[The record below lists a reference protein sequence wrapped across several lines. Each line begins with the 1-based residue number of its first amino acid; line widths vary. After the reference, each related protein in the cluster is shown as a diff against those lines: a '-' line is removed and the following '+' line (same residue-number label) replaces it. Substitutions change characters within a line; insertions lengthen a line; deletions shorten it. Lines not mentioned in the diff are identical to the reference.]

1 MTIPAVTLK
10 KYSQIGFEL
19 ETTEGTPETLTAAD
33 YSLNRRNHSHSDKR
47 PGVDRGLTRATNTP
61 AGVLKGPTL
70 TEISW
75 AEEMVGGAASM
86 STVAPWHKLL
96 RAMGFVGAQLKSI
109 TIGSRTGGEYAIGN
123 TIGNNTVQGSATKT
137 GIVLAVLATRL
148 VYLPVTGTFADTDT
162 IYNYAT
168 SQVSSTQSGAA
179 SDSGVVFTPLTQTES
194 VPNECGT
201 TERRRGG
208 EKIQITGSRGSGGI
222 SFKHGEAP
230 ILKVTMQGLPI
241 IDATTKRPATASAIT
256 GIPVVG
262 ATPLATKHGTMKMA
276 GNTLVL
282 TMFDIDFGNVLSPRK
297 TISDVDIASS
307 GYCGVLISDRKP
319 VIKFD
324 PEFLISSA
332 NDVAGLMTTGATF
345 DLVCTAGLT
354 THTNGMIVAWAPAA
368 QIADDVSEGDRDG
381 ITTQDIT
388 AVLTGEPD
396 KELYIA
402 HVF

>member
-10 KYSQIGFEL
+10 KYSQFGFKL
-19 ETTEGTPETLTAAD
+19 QTAEGTAETLVAAD
-33 YSLNRRNHSHSDKR
+33 YILNSRNHSHSDKR
-47 PGVDRGLTRATNTP
+47 PGVDRGLTRPTNTP

-70 TEISW
+70 TEIS
-75 AEEMVGGAASM
+75 AEIEMVGGAASM
-86 STVAPWHKLL
+86 ATVAPWHKLL
-96 RAMGFVGAQLKSI
+96 RTMGFAPAQLKSI

-123 TIGNNTVQGSATKT
+123 TIGNNATQGSATKT
-137 GIVLAVLATRL
+137 GIVFCVLATRL

-179 SDSGVVFTPLTQTES
+179 SNSGVVFTPLTQTES
-194 VPNECGT
+194 VPNEIGT
-201 TERRRGG
+201 AERRRGG
-208 EKIQITGSRGSGGI
+208 EKIKIQDARCSGGI

-230 ILKVTMQGLPI
+230 ILKVTAQGMPI
-241 IDATTKRPATASAIT
+241 IDGTTKRPEAVGAIT
-256 GIPVVG
+256 GVTAVG
-262 ATPLATKHGTMKMA
+262 GTPLATKGGIMKMA

-319 VIKFD
+319 TIKID

-345 DLVCTAGLT
+345 ELVCTTGLT
-354 THTNGMIVAWAPAA
+354 THTNGQIVVWAPAA

-388 AVLTGEPD
+388 AVLTGEND

-402 HVF
+402 HCF